1 MSKSTSTPPAA
12 TERRPLSD
20 RQRTAVVALTWILG
34 AVVLAALF
42 AFKAVQTS
50 HSQPLPHLGQIPT
63 FTMRDQTDFVGKNVG

>member
-1 MSKSTSTPPAA
+1 M
-12 TERRPLSD
+12 
-20 RQRTAVVALTWILG
+20 ALTWILG